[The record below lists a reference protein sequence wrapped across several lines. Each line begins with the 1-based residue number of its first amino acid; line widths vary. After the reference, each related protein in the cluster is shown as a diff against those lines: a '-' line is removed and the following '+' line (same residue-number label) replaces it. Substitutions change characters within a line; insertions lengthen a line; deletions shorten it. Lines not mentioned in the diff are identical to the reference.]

1 MFFFRSVYSKC
12 NSLKCTNIHLS
23 VQISISLL
31 FSNPYL
37 CLKESNSGI
46 FYMKTHII
54 RRALLALGICSAL
67 NMQAQAPHPERI
79 YLSGTGTDYTRT
91 WEFYCSKGQNSGKWK
106 SIEVP
111 SCWELQGFGEYT
123 YGRYYTIKGAKPSD
137 ETGIYRYRFLTP
149 DCGKNDRIKLFFDGV
164 MTDAEVR
171 VNGNP
176 AGQIHQGAFYRFSYD
191 ITSLLKAEGENLLEV
206 KVAKQS
212 ANKSVNAAERRADW
226 WLYGGIYRPVWL
238 EVVPAVSME
247 HFILDARADGSLRAS
262 VRTTGNAEGHV
273 LAVSIRGLK
282 DGKPLRTLQ
291 GKEQVSCPLAT
302 SGRETEFTCK
312 WLDVKVWNT
321 EAPELY
327 VARLELKDR
336 SGNVI
341 QVREERIGFR
351 TIEFFPQDGI
361 YLNGTRLIVKGINRH
376 SFSVDGGRTTSAAMS
391 RQDALLIKE
400 MNMNAVR
407 SHYPP
412 DEHFLDMCDSLGL
425 VYIDELSGWHGRYDT
440 ETGARLIREMVE
452 RDVNHPSVIL
462 WSNGNEGGWNTDND
476 SLFCKYDKFQRRHVI
491 HPWADFDGLDTHHY
505 PAYLTGVARFTNG
518 YKVFMPTEF
527 MHAMYDQG
535 GGAGLRDFWDRWMTN
550 PMFAGGFIWVFCDEA
565 PKRSDRGGVLDSDGS
580 NAPDGVVGPRREK
593 EGSFYAIR
601 SQWSPV
607 QIKPL
612 LITEHF
618 DGSFFISNEYIYT
631 NLKDCRMTY
640 EVLSCDI
647 PMQGAVSR
655 ILARGEVTLPA
666 LSPGETGKARF
677 SLPASFAEGDVLKLE
692 AFDRDGH
699 CICDWSFPI
708 RLVNPYFQRHLAQ
721 VSTGLSGNVV
731 SARNNGKEIVLK
743 SEKVSVTFDAATGM
757 ILRVLSGNTEI
768 PLTNGPVA
776 VGMKMVYQP
785 ASSYVR
791 QDSEEAV
798 FCARYKGGADS
809 IVWRLTS
816 QGLLYMDAVL
826 LNRASGGGGF
836 DDAFMDTEVYN
847 LGLTFSYPER
857 ICKGMKWLGRGP
869 YRVWK
874 NRIPGTNY
882 GIWHKDYNNTVTSES
897 YDNLV
902 YPEFKGYHANMYWAT
917 FESDTAPFT
926 VYSRTDGI
934 FYRVFTPEEPKGSAK
949 RTMPEFPEGDISFL
963 LDIPAIC
970 SFKPIEQQGPNSQPG
985 NIRIKKGDEGLR
997 LNLMFDFRKEN

>member
-1 MFFFRSVYSKC
+1 
-12 NSLKCTNIHLS
+12 
-23 VQISISLL
+23 
-31 FSNPYL
+31 
-37 CLKESNSGI
+37 
-46 FYMKTHII
+46 MKTHII

-149 DCGKNDRIKLFFDGV
+149 DCGKNDRVKLFFDGV
-164 MTDAEVR
+164 MTDAEVW
-171 VNGNP
+171 VNGKS

-262 VRTTGNAEGHV
+262 VRTAGNAEGHV
-273 LAVSIRGLK
+273 LVVSIRGLK

-302 SGRETEFTCK
+302 SGREIEFTCK
-312 WLDVKVWNT
+312 WSDVKVWNT

-618 DGSFFISNEYIYT
+618 DGSFFVSNEYIYT

-699 CICDWSFPI
+699 RICDWSFPI
-708 RLVNPYFQRHLAQ
+708 RLANPYFQRHLAQ
-721 VSTGLSGNVV
+721 VSAGLSGNAV
-731 SARNNGKEIVLK
+731 SARNNGREIVLK

-874 NRIPGTNY
+874 NRILGTNY
-882 GIWHKDYNNTVTSES
+882 GIWHKDYNNTVTGES

-917 FESDTAPFT
+917 LESDTAPFT

>member
-1 MFFFRSVYSKC
+1 
-12 NSLKCTNIHLS
+12 
-23 VQISISLL
+23 
-31 FSNPYL
+31 
-37 CLKESNSGI
+37 
-46 FYMKTHII
+46 MKTHII

-238 EVVPAVSME
+238 EVVPDVSME

-262 VRTTGNAEGHV
+262 VRMAGNAEGHV

-312 WLDVKVWNT
+312 WSDVKVWNI

-580 NAPDGVVGPRREK
+580 NAPDGVVEPRREK

-618 DGSFFISNEYIYT
+618 DGSFFVSNEYIYT

-677 SLPASFAEGDVLKLE
+677 SLPASFVEGDVLKME

-699 CICDWSFPI
+699 RICDWSFPI
-708 RLVNPYFQRHLAQ
+708 RLANPYFQRHLAQ
-721 VSTGLSGNVV
+721 VSTGLSGNTV

>member
-1 MFFFRSVYSKC
+1 
-12 NSLKCTNIHLS
+12 
-23 VQISISLL
+23 
-31 FSNPYL
+31 
-37 CLKESNSGI
+37 
-46 FYMKTHII
+46 MKTHII

-149 DCGKNDRIKLFFDGV
+149 DCEKNDRIKLFFDGV
-164 MTDAEVR
+164 MTDAEVW
-171 VNGNP
+171 VNGKS

-273 LAVSIRGLK
+273 LAVSIRELK

-302 SGRETEFTCK
+302 FGRETEFTSK
-312 WLDVKVWNT
+312 WSDVKVWNT

-618 DGSFFISNEYIYT
+618 DGSFFVSNEYIYT

-640 EVLSCDI
+640 EVLSCAI

-699 CICDWSFPI
+699 RICDWSFPI
-708 RLVNPYFQRHLAQ
+708 RLANPYFQRHLAQ
-721 VSTGLSGNVV
+721 VSTGLSGNTV

-776 VGMKMVYQP
+776 VGMKMLCQP
-785 ASSYVR
+785 AISYVR

-882 GIWHKDYNNTVTSES
+882 GIWHKDYNNTVTGES

>member
-1 MFFFRSVYSKC
+1 
-12 NSLKCTNIHLS
+12 
-23 VQISISLL
+23 
-31 FSNPYL
+31 
-37 CLKESNSGI
+37 
-46 FYMKTHII
+46 MKTHII

-79 YLSGTGTDYTRT
+79 YLSGTGTDYTRI

-262 VRTTGNAEGHV
+262 VRMAGNAEGHV

-312 WLDVKVWNT
+312 WSDVKVWNT

-336 SGNVI
+336 SGNII

-440 ETGARLIREMVE
+440 ETGARLVREMVE

-491 HPWADFDGLDTHHY
+491 HPWADFDRLDTHHY
-505 PAYLTGVARFTNG
+505 PTYLTGVARFTNG

-565 PKRSDRGGVLDSDGS
+565 LKRSDRGGVLDSDGS

-618 DGSFFISNEYIYT
+618 DGSFFVSNEYIYT

-699 CICDWSFPI
+699 RICDWSFPI
-708 RLVNPYFQRHLAQ
+708 RLANPYFQRHLAQ
-721 VSTGLSGNVV
+721 VSAGLSGNAV
-731 SARNNGKEIVLK
+731 SARNNGREIVLK

-757 ILRVLSGNTEI
+757 ILCVLSGNTEI

-776 VGMKMVYQP
+776 VGMKMLYQP

-874 NRIPGTNY
+874 NRISGTNY
-882 GIWHKDYNNTVTSES
+882 GIWHKDYNNTVTGES

>member
-1 MFFFRSVYSKC
+1 
-12 NSLKCTNIHLS
+12 
-23 VQISISLL
+23 
-31 FSNPYL
+31 
-37 CLKESNSGI
+37 
-46 FYMKTHII
+46 MKTHII

-262 VRTTGNAEGHV
+262 VRMAGNAEGHV

-291 GKEQVSCPLAT
+291 GKEQISCTLAS

-312 WLDVKVWNT
+312 WSDVKVWNT

-412 DEHFLDMCDSLGL
+412 DEHFLDMCNSLGL

-618 DGSFFISNEYIYT
+618 DGSFFVSNEYIYT

-708 RLVNPYFQRHLAQ
+708 RLANPYFQRHLAQ
-721 VSTGLSGNVV
+721 VSTGLSGNTV

-776 VGMKMVYQP
+776 VGMKMLYQP

-882 GIWHKDYNNTVTSES
+882 GIWHKDYNNTVTGES

>member
-1 MFFFRSVYSKC
+1 
-12 NSLKCTNIHLS
+12 
-23 VQISISLL
+23 
-31 FSNPYL
+31 
-37 CLKESNSGI
+37 
-46 FYMKTHII
+46 MKTHII

-191 ITSLLKAEGENLLEV
+191 ITSLLKTEGENLLEV

-238 EVVPAVSME
+238 EVVPDVSME

-262 VRTTGNAEGHV
+262 VRMAGNAEGHV

-312 WLDVKVWNT
+312 WSDVKVWNT

-618 DGSFFISNEYIYT
+618 DGSFFVSNEYIYT

-677 SLPASFAEGDVLKLE
+677 SLPASFVEGDVLKLE

-699 CICDWSFPI
+699 RICDWSFPI
-708 RLVNPYFQRHLAQ
+708 RLANPYFQRHLAQ
-721 VSTGLSGNVV
+721 VSTGLSGNTV

-776 VGMKMVYQP
+776 VGMKMLYQP

-882 GIWHKDYNNTVTSES
+882 GIWHKDYNNTVTGES

>member
-1 MFFFRSVYSKC
+1 
-12 NSLKCTNIHLS
+12 
-23 VQISISLL
+23 
-31 FSNPYL
+31 
-37 CLKESNSGI
+37 
-46 FYMKTHII
+46 MKTHII

-238 EVVPAVSME
+238 EVVPDVSME

-262 VRTTGNAEGHV
+262 VRTTGNAEGHMLV
-273 LAVSIRGLK
+273 VSIRGLK

-312 WLDVKVWNT
+312 WSDVKVWNI

-618 DGSFFISNEYIYT
+618 DGSFFVSNEYIYT

-699 CICDWSFPI
+699 RICDWSFPI
-708 RLVNPYFQRHLAQ
+708 RLANPYFQRHLAQ
-721 VSTGLSGNVV
+721 VATGLSGNTV

-776 VGMKMVYQP
+776 VGMKMLYQP

-882 GIWHKDYNNTVTSES
+882 GIWHKDYNNTVTGES

>member
-1 MFFFRSVYSKC
+1 
-12 NSLKCTNIHLS
+12 
-23 VQISISLL
+23 
-31 FSNPYL
+31 
-37 CLKESNSGI
+37 
-46 FYMKTHII
+46 MKTHII

-164 MTDAEVR
+164 MTDAEVW
-171 VNGNP
+171 VNGKS

-206 KVAKQS
+206 KVTKQS

-262 VRTTGNAEGHV
+262 VRMAGNAEGHV

-312 WLDVKVWNT
+312 WSDVKVWNT

-336 SGNVI
+336 SGNII

-440 ETGARLIREMVE
+440 ETGARLVREMVE

-505 PAYLTGVARFTNG
+505 PTYLTGVARFTNG

-565 PKRSDRGGVLDSDGS
+565 LKRSDRGGVLDSDGS

-618 DGSFFISNEYIYT
+618 DGSFFVSNEYIYT

-699 CICDWSFPI
+699 RICDWSFPI
-708 RLVNPYFQRHLAQ
+708 RLANPYFQRHLAQ
-721 VSTGLSGNVV
+721 VSAGLSGNAV
-731 SARNNGKEIVLK
+731 SARNNGREIVLK

-757 ILRVLSGNTEI
+757 ILCVLSGNTEI

-776 VGMKMVYQP
+776 VGMKMLYQP

-874 NRIPGTNY
+874 NRISGTNY
-882 GIWHKDYNNTVTSES
+882 GIWHKDYNNTVTGES

>member
-1 MFFFRSVYSKC
+1 
-12 NSLKCTNIHLS
+12 
-23 VQISISLL
+23 
-31 FSNPYL
+31 
-37 CLKESNSGI
+37 
-46 FYMKTHII
+46 MKTHII

-191 ITSLLKAEGENLLEV
+191 ITSLLKTEGENLLEV

-238 EVVPAVSME
+238 EVVPDVSME

-262 VRTTGNAEGHV
+262 VRMAGNAEGHV

-302 SGRETEFTCK
+302 SGRETGFTCK
-312 WLDVKVWNT
+312 WSDVKVWNI

-618 DGSFFISNEYIYT
+618 DGSFFVSNEYIYT

-677 SLPASFAEGDVLKLE
+677 SLPASFVEGDVLKLE

-699 CICDWSFPI
+699 RICDWSFPI
-708 RLVNPYFQRHLAQ
+708 RLANPYFQRHLAQ
-721 VSTGLSGNVV
+721 VSTGLSGNTV

-776 VGMKMVYQP
+776 AGMKMLYQP

-882 GIWHKDYNNTVTSES
+882 GIWHKDYNNTVTGES

>member
-1 MFFFRSVYSKC
+1 
-12 NSLKCTNIHLS
+12 
-23 VQISISLL
+23 
-31 FSNPYL
+31 
-37 CLKESNSGI
+37 
-46 FYMKTHII
+46 MKTHII

-238 EVVPAVSME
+238 EVVPDVSME

-262 VRTTGNAEGHV
+262 VRMAGNAEGHV

-312 WLDVKVWNT
+312 WSDVKVWNI

-580 NAPDGVVGPRREK
+580 NAPDGVVGPRRKK

-618 DGSFFISNEYIYT
+618 DGSFFVSNEYIYT

-666 LSPGETGKARF
+666 LSPGEIGKARF

-699 CICDWSFPI
+699 RICDWSFPI
-708 RLVNPYFQRHLAQ
+708 RLANPYFQRHLAQ
-721 VSTGLSGNVV
+721 VSTGLSGNTV

-882 GIWHKDYNNTVTSES
+882 GIWHKDYNNTVTGES
-897 YDNLV
+897 YDNLI

>member
-1 MFFFRSVYSKC
+1 
-12 NSLKCTNIHLS
+12 
-23 VQISISLL
+23 
-31 FSNPYL
+31 
-37 CLKESNSGI
+37 
-46 FYMKTHII
+46 MKTRII

-191 ITSLLKAEGENLLEV
+191 ITSLLKTEGENLLEV

-238 EVVPAVSME
+238 EVVPDVSME

-262 VRTTGNAEGHV
+262 VRTAGNAEGHV

-312 WLDVKVWNT
+312 WSDVKVWNT

-618 DGSFFISNEYIYT
+618 DGSFFVSNEYIYT

-699 CICDWSFPI
+699 RICDWSFPI
-708 RLVNPYFQRHLAQ
+708 RLANPYFQRHLAQ
-721 VSTGLSGNVV
+721 VSTGLSGNTV

-776 VGMKMVYQP
+776 VGMKMLYQP

-882 GIWHKDYNNTVTSES
+882 GIWHKDYNNTVTGES

>member
-1 MFFFRSVYSKC
+1 
-12 NSLKCTNIHLS
+12 
-23 VQISISLL
+23 
-31 FSNPYL
+31 
-37 CLKESNSGI
+37 
-46 FYMKTHII
+46 MKTHII

-149 DCGKNDRIKLFFDGV
+149 DCEKNDRIKLFFDGV
-164 MTDAEVR
+164 MTDAEVW
-171 VNGNP
+171 VNGKS

-273 LAVSIRGLK
+273 LAVSIRELK

-302 SGRETEFTCK
+302 FGRETEFTSN
-312 WLDVKVWNT
+312 WSDVKVWNT

-618 DGSFFISNEYIYT
+618 DGSFFVSNEYIYT

-699 CICDWSFPI
+699 RICDWSFPI
-708 RLVNPYFQRHLAQ
+708 RLANPYFQRHLAQ
-721 VSTGLSGNVV
+721 VSTGLSGNTV

-776 VGMKMVYQP
+776 VGMKMLCQP
-785 ASSYVR
+785 AISYVR

-882 GIWHKDYNNTVTSES
+882 GIWHKDYNNTVTGES

>member
-1 MFFFRSVYSKC
+1 
-12 NSLKCTNIHLS
+12 
-23 VQISISLL
+23 
-31 FSNPYL
+31 
-37 CLKESNSGI
+37 
-46 FYMKTHII
+46 MKTHII

-238 EVVPAVSME
+238 EVVPDVSME

-262 VRTTGNAEGHV
+262 VRMAGNAEGHV

-302 SGRETEFTCK
+302 SGRETGFTCK
-312 WLDVKVWNT
+312 WSDVKVWNI

-618 DGSFFISNEYIYT
+618 DGSFFVSNEYIYT

-677 SLPASFAEGDVLKLE
+677 SLPASFVEGDVLKLE

-699 CICDWSFPI
+699 RICDWSFPI
-708 RLVNPYFQRHLAQ
+708 RLANPYFQRHLAQ
-721 VSTGLSGNVV
+721 VSTGLSGNTV

-776 VGMKMVYQP
+776 AGMKMLYQP

-882 GIWHKDYNNTVTSES
+882 GIWHKDYNNTVTGES

>member
-1 MFFFRSVYSKC
+1 
-12 NSLKCTNIHLS
+12 
-23 VQISISLL
+23 
-31 FSNPYL
+31 
-37 CLKESNSGI
+37 
-46 FYMKTHII
+46 MKTHII

-79 YLSGTGTDYTRT
+79 YLSGTGTDYIRT

-149 DCGKNDRIKLFFDGV
+149 DCGKNDRVKLFFDGV
-164 MTDAEVR
+164 MTDAEVW
-171 VNGNP
+171 VNGKS

-191 ITSLLKAEGENLLEV
+191 ITSLLKTEGENLLEV

-238 EVVPAVSME
+238 EVVPAVSVE

-262 VRTTGNAEGHV
+262 VRMAGNAEGHV

-302 SGRETEFTCK
+302 SGREIEFTCK
-312 WLDVKVWNT
+312 WSDVKVWNT

-341 QVREERIGFR
+341 QVREEWIGFR

-618 DGSFFISNEYIYT
+618 NGSFFVSNEYIYT

-699 CICDWSFPI
+699 RICDWSFPI
-708 RLVNPYFQRHLAQ
+708 RLANPYFQRHLAQ
-721 VSTGLSGNVV
+721 LSTGLSGNTV
-731 SARNNGKEIVLK
+731 SACNNGKEIVLK
-743 SEKVSVTFDAATGM
+743 SEKVSVTFDATTGM

-882 GIWHKDYNNTVTSES
+882 GIWHKDYNNTVTGES

-917 FESDTAPFT
+917 LESDTAPFT

>member
-1 MFFFRSVYSKC
+1 
-12 NSLKCTNIHLS
+12 
-23 VQISISLL
+23 
-31 FSNPYL
+31 
-37 CLKESNSGI
+37 
-46 FYMKTHII
+46 MKTHII

-149 DCGKNDRIKLFFDGV
+149 DCEKNDRIKLFFDGV
-164 MTDAEVR
+164 MTDAEVW
-171 VNGNP
+171 VNGKS

-273 LAVSIRGLK
+273 LAVSIRELK

-302 SGRETEFTCK
+302 FGRETEFTSK
-312 WLDVKVWNT
+312 WSDVKVWNT

-361 YLNGTRLIVKGINRH
+361 YLNGTRLIVKGIHRH

-618 DGSFFISNEYIYT
+618 DGSFFVSNEYIYT

-699 CICDWSFPI
+699 RICDWSFPI
-708 RLVNPYFQRHLAQ
+708 RLANPYFQRHLAQ
-721 VSTGLSGNVV
+721 VSTGLSGNTV

-776 VGMKMVYQP
+776 VGMKMLCQP
-785 ASSYVR
+785 AISYVR

-882 GIWHKDYNNTVTSES
+882 GIWHKDYNNTVTGEI

-985 NIRIKKGDEGLR
+985 NIRIKKGDEGFR
-997 LNLMFDFRKEN
+997 LNLMFDFRKEK

>member
-1 MFFFRSVYSKC
+1 
-12 NSLKCTNIHLS
+12 
-23 VQISISLL
+23 
-31 FSNPYL
+31 
-37 CLKESNSGI
+37 
-46 FYMKTHII
+46 MKTHII

-106 SIEVP
+106 SMEVP

-191 ITSLLKAEGENLLEV
+191 ITSLLKTEGENLLEV

-238 EVVPAVSME
+238 EVVPDVSME

-262 VRTTGNAEGHV
+262 VRMAGNAEGHV

-312 WLDVKVWNT
+312 WSDVKVWNT

-618 DGSFFISNEYIYT
+618 DGSFFVSNEYIYT

-699 CICDWSFPI
+699 RICDWSFPI
-708 RLVNPYFQRHLAQ
+708 RLANPYFQRHLAQ
-721 VSTGLSGNVV
+721 VSTGLSGNTV

-743 SEKVSVTFDAATGM
+743 SEKVSVTFNAATGM

-776 VGMKMVYQP
+776 AGMKMLYQP

-882 GIWHKDYNNTVTSES
+882 GIWHKDYNNTVTGES

>member
-1 MFFFRSVYSKC
+1 
-12 NSLKCTNIHLS
+12 
-23 VQISISLL
+23 
-31 FSNPYL
+31 
-37 CLKESNSGI
+37 
-46 FYMKTHII
+46 MKTHII

-191 ITSLLKAEGENLLEV
+191 ITSLLKAEEENLLEV

-238 EVVPAVSME
+238 EVVPDVSME

-262 VRTTGNAEGHV
+262 VRMAGNAEGHV

-312 WLDVKVWNT
+312 WSDVKVWNI

-618 DGSFFISNEYIYT
+618 DGSFFVSNEYIYT

-677 SLPASFAEGDVLKLE
+677 SLPASFVEGDVLKLE

-699 CICDWSFPI
+699 RICDWSFPI
-708 RLVNPYFQRHLAQ
+708 RLANPYFQRHLAQ
-721 VSTGLSGNVV
+721 VSTGLSGNTV

-776 VGMKMVYQP
+776 VGMKMLYQP

-882 GIWHKDYNNTVTSES
+882 GIWHKDYNNTVTGES

>member
-1 MFFFRSVYSKC
+1 
-12 NSLKCTNIHLS
+12 
-23 VQISISLL
+23 
-31 FSNPYL
+31 
-37 CLKESNSGI
+37 
-46 FYMKTHII
+46 MKTHII

-149 DCGKNDRIKLFFDGV
+149 DCGKNDRVKLFFDGV
-164 MTDAEVR
+164 MTDAEVW
-171 VNGNP
+171 VNGKS

-262 VRTTGNAEGHV
+262 VRTAGNAEGHV
-273 LAVSIRGLK
+273 LVVSIRGLK

-312 WLDVKVWNT
+312 WSDVKVWNT
-321 EAPELY
+321 EVPELY

-341 QVREERIGFR
+341 QVREEWIGFR

-677 SLPASFAEGDVLKLE
+677 SLPAFFAEGDVLKLE

-699 CICDWSFPI
+699 RICDWSFPI
-708 RLVNPYFQRHLAQ
+708 RLANPYFQRHLAQ
-721 VSTGLSGNVV
+721 VSTGLSGNAV
-731 SARNNGKEIVLK
+731 STRNNGKEIVLK

-882 GIWHKDYNNTVTSES
+882 GIWHKDYNNTVTGES

-917 FESDTAPFT
+917 LESDTAPFT

>member
-1 MFFFRSVYSKC
+1 
-12 NSLKCTNIHLS
+12 
-23 VQISISLL
+23 
-31 FSNPYL
+31 
-37 CLKESNSGI
+37 
-46 FYMKTHII
+46 MKTHII

-149 DCGKNDRIKLFFDGV
+149 DCEKNDRIKLFFDGV
-164 MTDAEVR
+164 MTDAEVW
-171 VNGNP
+171 VNGKS

-238 EVVPAVSME
+238 EVVPDVSME

-262 VRTTGNAEGHV
+262 VRMAGNAEGHV

-312 WLDVKVWNT
+312 WSDVKVWNI

-618 DGSFFISNEYIYT
+618 DGSFFVSNEYIYT

-699 CICDWSFPI
+699 RICDWSFPI
-708 RLVNPYFQRHLAQ
+708 RLANPYFQRHLAQ
-721 VSTGLSGNVV
+721 VSTGLSGNTV

-776 VGMKMVYQP
+776 VGMKMLYQP

-882 GIWHKDYNNTVTSES
+882 GIWHKDYNNTVTGES

>member
-1 MFFFRSVYSKC
+1 
-12 NSLKCTNIHLS
+12 
-23 VQISISLL
+23 
-31 FSNPYL
+31 
-37 CLKESNSGI
+37 
-46 FYMKTHII
+46 MKTHII

-238 EVVPAVSME
+238 EVVPDVSME

-262 VRTTGNAEGHV
+262 VRMAGNAEGHV

-312 WLDVKVWNT
+312 WSDVKVWNI

-618 DGSFFISNEYIYT
+618 DGSFFVSNEYIYT

-699 CICDWSFPI
+699 RICDWSFPI
-708 RLVNPYFQRHLAQ
+708 RLANPYFQRHLAQ
-721 VSTGLSGNVV
+721 VSAGLSGNAV
-731 SARNNGKEIVLK
+731 SARNNGREIVLK

-757 ILRVLSGNTEI
+757 ILCVLSGNTEI

-776 VGMKMVYQP
+776 VGMKMLYQP

-874 NRIPGTNY
+874 NRISGTNY
-882 GIWHKDYNNTVTSES
+882 GIWHKDYNNTVTGES

>member
-1 MFFFRSVYSKC
+1 MFFRSVYSKC
-12 NSLKCTNIHLS
+12 NSLKCTDIHLS

-31 FSNPYL
+31 FLNPYL

-123 YGRYYTIKGAKPSD
+123 YGRYYTVKGAKPSD

-149 DCGKNDRIKLFFDGV
+149 DYGKTDHVKLFFDGV
-164 MTDAEVR
+164 MTDAEVW
-171 VNGNP
+171 VNGKP

-191 ITSLLKAEGENLLEV
+191 ITSLLKTEGENLLEV

-262 VRTTGNAEGHV
+262 VRTAGNAEGHV

-312 WLDVKVWNT
+312 WSDVKVWNT

-618 DGSFFISNEYIYT
+618 DGSFFVSNEYIYT

-699 CICDWSFPI
+699 RICDWSFPI
-708 RLVNPYFQRHLAQ
+708 RLANSYFQRHLAQ
-721 VSTGLSGNVV
+721 VSTGLSGNTV

-882 GIWHKDYNNTVTSES
+882 GIWHKDYNNTVTGES

-917 FESDTAPFT
+917 LESDTAPFT

>member
-1 MFFFRSVYSKC
+1 
-12 NSLKCTNIHLS
+12 
-23 VQISISLL
+23 
-31 FSNPYL
+31 
-37 CLKESNSGI
+37 
-46 FYMKTHII
+46 MKTHII

-91 WEFYCSKGQNSGKWK
+91 WEFYCSKGQNSGIWK

-238 EVVPAVSME
+238 EVVPDVSME

-262 VRTTGNAEGHV
+262 VRMAGNAEGHV

-312 WLDVKVWNT
+312 WSDVKVWNI

-618 DGSFFISNEYIYT
+618 DGSFFVSNEYIYT

-699 CICDWSFPI
+699 RICDWSFPI
-708 RLVNPYFQRHLAQ
+708 RLANPYFQRHLAQ
-721 VSTGLSGNVV
+721 VSTGLSGNTV

-776 VGMKMVYQP
+776 VGMKMLYQP

-882 GIWHKDYNNTVTSES
+882 GIWHKDYNNTVTGES

>member
-1 MFFFRSVYSKC
+1 
-12 NSLKCTNIHLS
+12 
-23 VQISISLL
+23 
-31 FSNPYL
+31 
-37 CLKESNSGI
+37 
-46 FYMKTHII
+46 MKTHII

-149 DCGKNDRIKLFFDGV
+149 DCEKNDRIKLFFDGV
-164 MTDAEVR
+164 MTDAEVW
-171 VNGNP
+171 VNGKS

-262 VRTTGNAEGHV
+262 VRMAGNAEGHV

-312 WLDVKVWNT
+312 WSDVKVWNT

-618 DGSFFISNEYIYT
+618 DGSFFVSNEYIYT

-699 CICDWSFPI
+699 RICDWSFPI
-708 RLVNPYFQRHLAQ
+708 RLANPYFQRHLAQ
-721 VSTGLSGNVV
+721 VSTGLSGNTV

-776 VGMKMVYQP
+776 VGMKMLCQP
-785 ASSYVR
+785 AISYVR

-882 GIWHKDYNNTVTSES
+882 GIWHKDYNNTVTGES

>member
-1 MFFFRSVYSKC
+1 
-12 NSLKCTNIHLS
+12 
-23 VQISISLL
+23 
-31 FSNPYL
+31 
-37 CLKESNSGI
+37 
-46 FYMKTHII
+46 MKTHII

-262 VRTTGNAEGHV
+262 VRMAGNAEGHV

-291 GKEQVSCPLAT
+291 GKEQIGCTLAS

-312 WLDVKVWNT
+312 WSDVKVWNT

-618 DGSFFISNEYIYT
+618 DGSFFVSNEYIYT

-708 RLVNPYFQRHLAQ
+708 RLANPYFQRHLAQ
-721 VSTGLSGNVV
+721 VSTGLSGNTV

-776 VGMKMVYQP
+776 VGMKMLYQP

-882 GIWHKDYNNTVTSES
+882 GIWHKDYNNTVTGES

>member
-1 MFFFRSVYSKC
+1 
-12 NSLKCTNIHLS
+12 
-23 VQISISLL
+23 
-31 FSNPYL
+31 
-37 CLKESNSGI
+37 
-46 FYMKTHII
+46 MKTHII

-238 EVVPAVSME
+238 EVVPDVSME

-262 VRTTGNAEGHV
+262 VRMAGNAEGHV

-302 SGRETEFTCK
+302 SGRETGFTCK
-312 WLDVKVWNT
+312 WSDVKVWNI

-618 DGSFFISNEYIYT
+618 DGSFFVSNEYIYT

-677 SLPASFAEGDVLKLE
+677 SLLASFAEGDVLKLE

-699 CICDWSFPI
+699 RICDWSFPI
-708 RLVNPYFQRHLAQ
+708 RLANPYFQRHLAQ
-721 VSTGLSGNVV
+721 VATGLSGNTV

-776 VGMKMVYQP
+776 VGMKMLYQP

-882 GIWHKDYNNTVTSES
+882 GIWHKDYNNTVTGES

-970 SFKPIEQQGPNSQPG
+970 SFKPIEQQGPNSPPG

>member
-1 MFFFRSVYSKC
+1 
-12 NSLKCTNIHLS
+12 
-23 VQISISLL
+23 
-31 FSNPYL
+31 
-37 CLKESNSGI
+37 
-46 FYMKTHII
+46 MKTHII

-262 VRTTGNAEGHV
+262 VRMAGNAEGHV

-291 GKEQVSCPLAT
+291 GKEQISCTLAS

-312 WLDVKVWNT
+312 WSDVKVWNT

-535 GGAGLRDFWDRWMTN
+535 GGGGLRDFWDRWMTN

-699 CICDWSFPI
+699 RICDWSFPI
-708 RLVNPYFQRHLAQ
+708 RLANPYFQRHLAQ
-721 VSTGLSGNVV
+721 VSTGLSGNTV

-776 VGMKMVYQP
+776 VGMKMLYQP

-882 GIWHKDYNNTVTSES
+882 GIWHKDYNNTVTGES

>member
-1 MFFFRSVYSKC
+1 
-12 NSLKCTNIHLS
+12 
-23 VQISISLL
+23 
-31 FSNPYL
+31 
-37 CLKESNSGI
+37 
-46 FYMKTHII
+46 MKTHII

-67 NMQAQAPHPERI
+67 NMQAQAPHSERI

-123 YGRYYTIKGAKPSD
+123 YGRYYTVKGAKPSD

-164 MTDAEVR
+164 MTDAEVW
-171 VNGNP
+171 VNGKS

-191 ITSLLKAEGENLLEV
+191 ITSLLKTEGENLLEV

-238 EVVPAVSME
+238 EVVPAVSVE

-262 VRTTGNAEGHV
+262 VRMAGNAEGHV

-291 GKEQVSCPLAT
+291 GKELVSCPLAT

-312 WLDVKVWNT
+312 WSDVKVWNT

-376 SFSVDGGRTTSAAMS
+376 SFSIDGGRTTSAAMS

-699 CICDWSFPI
+699 RICDWSFPI
-708 RLVNPYFQRHLAQ
+708 RLANPYFQRHLVQ
-721 VSTGLSGNVV
+721 LSTGLSGNTV
-731 SARNNGKEIVLK
+731 SACNNGKEIVLK

-882 GIWHKDYNNTVTSES
+882 GIWHKDYNNTVTGES

>member
-1 MFFFRSVYSKC
+1 
-12 NSLKCTNIHLS
+12 
-23 VQISISLL
+23 
-31 FSNPYL
+31 
-37 CLKESNSGI
+37 
-46 FYMKTHII
+46 MKTHII

-149 DCGKNDRIKLFFDGV
+149 DCEKNDRIKLFFDGV

-171 VNGNP
+171 VNGKL

-191 ITSLLKAEGENLLEV
+191 ITSLLKTEGENLLEV

-262 VRTTGNAEGHV
+262 VRTTGNAEGHM

-282 DGKPLRTLQ
+282 DGKPLRTVQ
-291 GKEQVSCPLAT
+291 GKEQVSCQLAT

-312 WLDVKVWNT
+312 WSDVKVWNT

-376 SFSVDGGRTTSAAMS
+376 SFSVDGGRTTSATMS
-391 RQDALLIKE
+391 RQDVLLIKE

-618 DGSFFISNEYIYT
+618 DGSFFVSNEYIYT

-708 RLVNPYFQRHLAQ
+708 RLVNPYFQHHLAQ
-721 VSTGLSGNVV
+721 VSTGLSGNAV

-776 VGMKMVYQP
+776 VGMKMLYQP
-785 ASSYVR
+785 AISYVR

-882 GIWHKDYNNTVTSES
+882 GIWHKDYNNTVTGES

-949 RTMPEFPEGDISFL
+949 RSMPEFPEGDISFL

>member
-1 MFFFRSVYSKC
+1 MC
-12 NSLKCTNIHLS
+12 I
-23 VQISISLL
+23 
-31 FSNPYL
+31 
-37 CLKESNSGI
+37 E

-262 VRTTGNAEGHV
+262 VRMAGNAEGHV

-291 GKEQVSCPLAT
+291 GKEQISCTLAS

-312 WLDVKVWNT
+312 WSDVKVWNT

-618 DGSFFISNEYIYT
+618 DGSFFVSNEYIYT

-708 RLVNPYFQRHLAQ
+708 RLANPYFQRHLAQ
-721 VSTGLSGNVV
+721 VSTGLSGNTV

-776 VGMKMVYQP
+776 IGMKMLYQP

-882 GIWHKDYNNTVTSES
+882 GIWHKDYNNTVTGES

>member
-1 MFFFRSVYSKC
+1 
-12 NSLKCTNIHLS
+12 
-23 VQISISLL
+23 
-31 FSNPYL
+31 
-37 CLKESNSGI
+37 
-46 FYMKTHII
+46 MKTHII

-149 DCGKNDRIKLFFDGV
+149 DCEKNDRIKLFFDGV
-164 MTDAEVR
+164 MTDAEVW
-171 VNGNP
+171 VNGKS

-273 LAVSIRGLK
+273 LAVSIRELK

-302 SGRETEFTCK
+302 SGRETGFTCK
-312 WLDVKVWNT
+312 WSDVKVWNI

-618 DGSFFISNEYIYT
+618 DGSFFVSNEYIYT

-699 CICDWSFPI
+699 RICDWSFPI
-708 RLVNPYFQRHLAQ
+708 RLANPYFQRHLAQ
-721 VSTGLSGNVV
+721 VSTGLSGNTV

-776 VGMKMVYQP
+776 VGMKMLCQP

-882 GIWHKDYNNTVTSES
+882 GIWHKDYNNTVTGES

>member
-1 MFFFRSVYSKC
+1 
-12 NSLKCTNIHLS
+12 
-23 VQISISLL
+23 
-31 FSNPYL
+31 
-37 CLKESNSGI
+37 
-46 FYMKTHII
+46 MKTHII

-149 DCGKNDRIKLFFDGV
+149 DCEKNDRIKLFFDGV
-164 MTDAEVR
+164 MTDAEVW
-171 VNGNP
+171 VNGKS

-273 LAVSIRGLK
+273 LAVSIRELK

-302 SGRETEFTCK
+302 FGRETEFTSK
-312 WLDVKVWNT
+312 WSDVKVWNT

-618 DGSFFISNEYIYT
+618 DGSFFVSNEYIYT

-677 SLPASFAEGDVLKLE
+677 SLLASFAEGDVLKLE

-699 CICDWSFPI
+699 RICDWSFPI
-708 RLVNPYFQRHLAQ
+708 RLANPYFQRHLAQ
-721 VSTGLSGNVV
+721 VATGLSGNTV

-776 VGMKMVYQP
+776 VGMKMLYQP

-882 GIWHKDYNNTVTSES
+882 GIWHKDYNNTVTGES

>member
-1 MFFFRSVYSKC
+1 
-12 NSLKCTNIHLS
+12 
-23 VQISISLL
+23 
-31 FSNPYL
+31 
-37 CLKESNSGI
+37 
-46 FYMKTHII
+46 MKTHII

-262 VRTTGNAEGHV
+262 VRMAGNAEGHV

-291 GKEQVSCPLAT
+291 GKEQISCTLAS

-312 WLDVKVWNT
+312 WSDVKVWNT

-699 CICDWSFPI
+699 RICDWSFPI
-708 RLVNPYFQRHLAQ
+708 RLANPYFQRHLAQ
-721 VSTGLSGNVV
+721 LSTGLSGNTV
-731 SARNNGKEIVLK
+731 SACNNGKEIVLK

>member
-1 MFFFRSVYSKC
+1 
-12 NSLKCTNIHLS
+12 
-23 VQISISLL
+23 
-31 FSNPYL
+31 
-37 CLKESNSGI
+37 
-46 FYMKTHII
+46 MKTHII

-91 WEFYCSKGQNSGKWK
+91 WEFYCSKGQSSGKWK

-149 DCGKNDRIKLFFDGV
+149 DCGKNDRVKLFFDGV
-164 MTDAEVR
+164 MTDAEVW
-171 VNGNP
+171 VNGKS

-247 HFILDARADGSLRAS
+247 HFILDARADGSLSAS
-262 VRTTGNAEGHV
+262 VRTVGNAEGHV
-273 LAVSIRGLK
+273 LVVSIRGLK

-291 GKEQVSCPLAT
+291 GKEQVSCPLVT
-302 SGRETEFTCK
+302 SGRETEFTSK
-312 WLDVKVWNT
+312 WSDVKVWNT

-565 PKRSDRGGVLDSDGS
+565 PKRFDRGGVLDSDGS

-618 DGSFFISNEYIYT
+618 DGSFFVSNEYIYT

-677 SLPASFAEGDVLKLE
+677 SLPVSFAEGDVLKLE

-699 CICDWSFPI
+699 RICDWSFPI
-708 RLVNPYFQRHLAQ
+708 RLANPYFQRHLAQ
-721 VSTGLSGNVV
+721 VSTGLSGNTV
-731 SARNNGKEIVLK
+731 SACNNGKEIVLK

-776 VGMKMVYQP
+776 VGMKMLYQP

-798 FCARYKGGADS
+798 FSARYKGGADS

-882 GIWHKDYNNTVTSES
+882 GIWHKDYNNTVTGES

>member
-1 MFFFRSVYSKC
+1 
-12 NSLKCTNIHLS
+12 
-23 VQISISLL
+23 
-31 FSNPYL
+31 
-37 CLKESNSGI
+37 
-46 FYMKTHII
+46 MKTHII

-149 DCGKNDRIKLFFDGV
+149 DCEKNDRIKLFFDGV
-164 MTDAEVR
+164 MTDAEVW
-171 VNGNP
+171 VNGKS

-273 LAVSIRGLK
+273 LAVSIRELK

-302 SGRETEFTCK
+302 FGRETEFTSK
-312 WLDVKVWNT
+312 WSDVKIWNT

-491 HPWADFDGLDTHHY
+491 YPWADFDGLDTHHY

-618 DGSFFISNEYIYT
+618 DGSFFVSNEYIYT

-699 CICDWSFPI
+699 RICDWSFPI
-708 RLVNPYFQRHLAQ
+708 RLANPYFQRHLAQ
-721 VSTGLSGNVV
+721 VSTGLSGNTV

-776 VGMKMVYQP
+776 VGMKMLCQP
-785 ASSYVR
+785 AISYVR

-882 GIWHKDYNNTVTSES
+882 GIWHKDYNNTVTGES

>member
-1 MFFFRSVYSKC
+1 
-12 NSLKCTNIHLS
+12 
-23 VQISISLL
+23 
-31 FSNPYL
+31 
-37 CLKESNSGI
+37 
-46 FYMKTHII
+46 MKTHII

-238 EVVPAVSME
+238 EVVPDVSME

-262 VRTTGNAEGHV
+262 VRMAGNAEGHV

-312 WLDVKVWNT
+312 WSDVKVWNI

-618 DGSFFISNEYIYT
+618 DGSFFVSNEYIYT

-699 CICDWSFPI
+699 RICDWSFPI
-708 RLVNPYFQRHLAQ
+708 RLANPYFQRHLAQ
-721 VSTGLSGNVV
+721 VSTGLSGNTV

-776 VGMKMVYQP
+776 VGMKMLYQP

-882 GIWHKDYNNTVTSES
+882 GIWHKDYNNTVTGES

-970 SFKPIEQQGPNSQPG
+970 SFKPIEQQGPNSQLG

>member
-1 MFFFRSVYSKC
+1 
-12 NSLKCTNIHLS
+12 
-23 VQISISLL
+23 
-31 FSNPYL
+31 
-37 CLKESNSGI
+37 
-46 FYMKTHII
+46 MKTHII

-238 EVVPAVSME
+238 EVVPDVSME

-262 VRTTGNAEGHV
+262 VRMAGNAEGHV

-312 WLDVKVWNT
+312 WSDVKVWNI

-618 DGSFFISNEYIYT
+618 DGSFFVSNEYIYT

-699 CICDWSFPI
+699 RICDWSFPI
-708 RLVNPYFQRHLAQ
+708 RLANPYFQRHLAQ
-721 VSTGLSGNVV
+721 VSAGLSGNAV
-731 SARNNGKEIVLK
+731 SARNNGREIVLK

-776 VGMKMVYQP
+776 VGMKMLYQP

-882 GIWHKDYNNTVTSES
+882 GIWHKDYNNTVTGES

>member
-1 MFFFRSVYSKC
+1 
-12 NSLKCTNIHLS
+12 
-23 VQISISLL
+23 
-31 FSNPYL
+31 
-37 CLKESNSGI
+37 
-46 FYMKTHII
+46 MKTHII
-54 RRALLALGICSAL
+54 RRALLALVICSAL

-164 MTDAEVR
+164 MTDAEVW
-171 VNGNP
+171 VNGKS

-302 SGRETEFTCK
+302 SGRETEFICK
-312 WLDVKVWNT
+312 WSDVKVWNT

-618 DGSFFISNEYIYT
+618 DGSFFVSNEYIYT

-677 SLPASFAEGDVLKLE
+677 SLLASFAEGDVLKLE

-699 CICDWSFPI
+699 RICDWSFPI
-708 RLVNPYFQRHLAQ
+708 RLANPYFQRHLAQ
-721 VSTGLSGNVV
+721 VATGLSGNTV

-776 VGMKMVYQP
+776 VGMKMLYQP

-882 GIWHKDYNNTVTSES
+882 GIWHKDYNNTVTGES

>member
-1 MFFFRSVYSKC
+1 
-12 NSLKCTNIHLS
+12 
-23 VQISISLL
+23 
-31 FSNPYL
+31 
-37 CLKESNSGI
+37 
-46 FYMKTHII
+46 MKTHII

-191 ITSLLKAEGENLLEV
+191 ITSLLKAEEENLLEV

-238 EVVPAVSME
+238 EVVPDVSME

-262 VRTTGNAEGHV
+262 VRMAGNAEGHV

-302 SGRETEFTCK
+302 SGRETGFTCK
-312 WLDVKVWNT
+312 WSDVKVWNI

-618 DGSFFISNEYIYT
+618 DGSFFVSNEYIYT

-677 SLPASFAEGDVLKLE
+677 SLPASFVEGDVLKLE

-699 CICDWSFPI
+699 RICDWSFPI
-708 RLVNPYFQRHLAQ
+708 RLANPYFQRHLAQ
-721 VSTGLSGNVV
+721 VSTGLSGNTV

-776 VGMKMVYQP
+776 AGMKMLYQP

-882 GIWHKDYNNTVTSES
+882 GIWHKDYNNTVTGES

>member
-1 MFFFRSVYSKC
+1 
-12 NSLKCTNIHLS
+12 
-23 VQISISLL
+23 
-31 FSNPYL
+31 
-37 CLKESNSGI
+37 
-46 FYMKTHII
+46 MKTHII

-238 EVVPAVSME
+238 EVVPDVSME

-262 VRTTGNAEGHV
+262 VRMAGNAEGHV

-312 WLDVKVWNT
+312 WSDVKVWNI

-476 SLFCKYDKFQRRHVI
+476 SLFCKYDKFQHRHVI

-618 DGSFFISNEYIYT
+618 DGSFFVSNEYIYT

-699 CICDWSFPI
+699 RICDWSFPI
-708 RLVNPYFQRHLAQ
+708 RLANPYFQRHLAQ
-721 VSTGLSGNVV
+721 VSTGLSGNTV

-776 VGMKMVYQP
+776 VGMKMLYQP

-882 GIWHKDYNNTVTSES
+882 GIWHKDYNNTVTGES

>member
-1 MFFFRSVYSKC
+1 MHGYTS
-12 NSLKCTNIHLS
+12 KCTNFYFPALFEFLS
-23 VQISISLL
+23 LPERIQ
-31 FSNPYL
+31 FRHF
-37 CLKESNSGI
+37 

-164 MTDAEVR
+164 MTDAEVW
-171 VNGNP
+171 VNGKS

-262 VRTTGNAEGHV
+262 VRTVGNAEGYV
-273 LAVSIRGLK
+273 LDVSIRGLK
-282 DGKPLRTLQ
+282 DGKPLRTVQ

-312 WLDVKVWNT
+312 WSDVKVWNT

-376 SFSVDGGRTTSAAMS
+376 SFSVDGGRTTSATMS

-618 DGSFFISNEYIYT
+618 DGSFFVSNEYIYT
-631 NLKDCRMTY
+631 NFKDCRMTY

-699 CICDWSFPI
+699 RICDWSFPI
-708 RLVNPYFQRHLAQ
+708 RLANPYFQRHLAQ
-721 VSTGLSGNVV
+721 VSTGLSGNAV

-776 VGMKMVYQP
+776 VGMKMLYQP
-785 ASSYVR
+785 AISYVR

-882 GIWHKDYNNTVTSES
+882 GIWHKDYNNTVTGES

-934 FYRVFTPEEPKGSAK
+934 FYRVFTPEEPKGNAK